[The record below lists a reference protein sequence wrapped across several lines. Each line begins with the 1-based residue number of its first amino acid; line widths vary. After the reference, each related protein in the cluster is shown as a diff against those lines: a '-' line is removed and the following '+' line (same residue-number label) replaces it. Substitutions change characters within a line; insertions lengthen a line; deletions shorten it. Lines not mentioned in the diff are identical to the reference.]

1 MRLPLV
7 AFSLM
12 ASVVSAQSW
21 PIDDCGLQPPG
32 SVPEVP
38 LPSKD
43 WEPLVTP
50 DAPALVRPDR
60 LTPRVGGTP
69 AATVRGEGSLANKVI
84 YLSPGHGFTWE
95 PGANNWRTQRGN
107 NNNIVEDLVS
117 IETLSQYLMPMLLNA
132 G

>member
-38 LPSKD
+38 LPLKD
-43 WEPLVTP
+43 WEPLVTA
-50 DAPALVRPDR
+50 DSPALVRPDVAPKASER
-60 LTPRVGGTP
+60 SRMVLRELIALHRHG
-69 AATVRGEGSLANKVI
+69 NKK
-84 YLSPGHGFTWE
+84 
-95 PGANNWRTQRGN
+95 
-107 NNNIVEDLVS
+107 
-117 IETLSQYLMPMLLNA
+117 
-132 G
+132 